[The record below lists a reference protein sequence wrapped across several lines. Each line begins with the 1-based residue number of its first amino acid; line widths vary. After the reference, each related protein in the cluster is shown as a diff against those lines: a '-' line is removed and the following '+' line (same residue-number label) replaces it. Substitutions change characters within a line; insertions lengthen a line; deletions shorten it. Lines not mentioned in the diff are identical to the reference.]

1 MPTMNIRPATPDDLS
16 LIRSL
21 IAELAVYEKLEN
33 EVVVTDAL
41 LHEYLFVQSIA
52 RCVLAFEDEV
62 PVGFALW
69 FYNYSTFV
77 GKKGLYL
84 EDLFVRPDFRQK
96 GYGKKLL
103 LHLVG
108 IAVDEDCG
116 RMEWS
121 VLNWNTPAIDFYNSL
136 GAVPMEDWT
145 LYRLNAQAMQKLCGV

>member
-1 MPTMNIRPATPDDLS
+1 MPELTIRPATPEDLG
-16 LIRSL
+16 LIRKL
-21 IAELAVYEKLEN
+21 IAELALYEKLEN
-33 EVVVTDAL
+33 EVVVTESL

-52 RCVLAFEDEV
+52 RCVLAYEADE

-69 FYNYSTFV
+69 FYNYSTFI

-84 EDLFVRPDFRQK
+84 EDLFVRPAFRQK

-103 LHLVG
+103 LHLVS
-108 IAVDEDCG
+108 IAVAEDCG

-136 GAVPMEDWT
+136 GAVPMEEWT
-145 LYRLNAQAMQKLCGV
+145 LYRLSSQTMRKLCS